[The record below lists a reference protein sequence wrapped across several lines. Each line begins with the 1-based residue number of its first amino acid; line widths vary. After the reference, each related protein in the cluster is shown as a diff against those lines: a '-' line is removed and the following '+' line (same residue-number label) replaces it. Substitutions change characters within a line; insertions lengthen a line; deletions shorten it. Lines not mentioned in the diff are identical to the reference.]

1 MTKEILVQQVP
12 QYFDFGTP
20 FILHLYEMF
29 PDLVT
34 IAKGLTSTYLPLPGV
49 IVVKLVWE
57 VIEQIP
63 DELGPMGHG
72 CNYSGH
78 PLGANA
84 GLANLE
90 ILEWENLTEN
100 VRDRRVSPVAISPSV

>member
-1 MTKEILVQQVP
+1 
-12 QYFDFGTP
+12 
-20 FILHLYEMF
+20 MF
-29 PDLVT
+29 PDLVA
-34 IAKGLTSTYLPLPGV
+34 IAKGLTSAYLPLPGV

>member
-29 PDLVT
+29 PDLVL
-34 IAKGLTSTYLPLPGV
+34 IAKGLTSAYLPLPGV
-49 IVVKLVWE
+49 ILFKLVWE
-57 VIEQIP
+57 VIEQIS
-63 DELGPMGHG
+63 DELGPIGHG

-78 PLGANA
+78 TLVANV

-90 ILEWENLTEN
+90 ILEWEILTEN
-100 VRDRRVSPVAISPSV
+100 VLDRRVSPVTISPSV